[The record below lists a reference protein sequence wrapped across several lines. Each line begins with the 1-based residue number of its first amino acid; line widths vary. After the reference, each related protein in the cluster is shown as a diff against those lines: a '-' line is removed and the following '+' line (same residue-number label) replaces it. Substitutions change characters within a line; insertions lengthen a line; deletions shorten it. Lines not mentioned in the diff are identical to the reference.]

1 MSTVISA
8 VKADYAAIQKFLEDA
23 YNHAT
28 DFFPLHYPWCWREE
42 NTDYAHTYLIREGA
56 QIVSLVRMFPL
67 DLSLGGVQI
76 RIGGIG
82 GVSTNPTC
90 RGKGYM
96 SQLLQHAINQMK
108 AEQMPVSI
116 LWGDQHR
123 YQTFGYQTA
132 GKAVTL
138 TISRRGLEKMRVPP
152 LDSVRFQGQPELL
165 SQMMQAYHAHGFHR
179 RRTAEE
185 FRLACRHP
193 ELLLFCTHAKDP
205 FAYLGLMNGS
215 PVEYG
220 GDMQSV
226 LGLTA
231 QLMARLGRWT
241 MDFRFPHWEAVPQS
255 VRAAAG
261 TWKIEPAGQIR
272 ILDLEKTLAWFAPQ
286 APGGII
292 PPLQKLRAM
301 TDTQQVEALFGTTHG
316 SPFNILVWPLD
327 NI

>member
-1 MSTVISA
+1 MSSVISA
-8 VKADYAAIQKFLEDA
+8 AKADYAAIQKFLEDA

-42 NTDYAHTYLIREGA
+42 NTDFGHTYLIRESA

-82 GVSTNPTC
+82 GVSTKPSC

-96 SQLLQHAINQMK
+96 SQLLQHAVDQMK
-108 AEQMPVSI
+108 AEQMPVPI

-123 YQTFGYQTA
+123 YQSFGYQTA
-132 GKAVTL
+132 GQAVTL
-138 TISRRGLEKMRVPP
+138 AISRRGLEKMRVSP
-152 LDSVRFQGQPELL
+152 LEGVRFQGQPELL
-165 SQMMQAYHAHGFHR
+165 SQMIQAYHAHAFHR
-179 RRTAEE
+179 RRTLEE
-185 FRLACRHP
+185 FRLVCRHP
-193 ELLLFCTHAKDP
+193 DLLLFCTQAKDP
-205 FAYLGLMNGS
+205 FAYLGLMNGA

-220 GDMQSV
+220 GDMQNV

-231 QLMARLGRWT
+231 HLMTRLGRWT
-241 MDFRFPHWEAVPQS
+241 MDFRFPHWAAVPAS
-255 VRAAAG
+255 VRAAAW
-261 TWKIEPAGQIR
+261 TWKIEPTGQIK
-272 ILDLEKTLAWFAPQ
+272 ILDLEKTLTGFAPQ
-286 APGGII
+286 APEAII

-301 TDTQQVEALFGTTHG
+301 PESQQTEALFGTAHG
-316 SPFNILVWPLD
+316 SPFNIWVWPLD